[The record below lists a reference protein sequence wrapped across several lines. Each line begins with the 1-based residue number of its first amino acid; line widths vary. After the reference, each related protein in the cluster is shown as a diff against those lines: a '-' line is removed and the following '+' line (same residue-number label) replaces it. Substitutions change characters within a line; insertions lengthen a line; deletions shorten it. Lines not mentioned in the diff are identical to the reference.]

1 MKIITNQSSPR
12 KTPFAPQWCYHIG
25 YEFIKNVNFK
35 KVAQII
41 LKKEKQILKEFSP
54 STKSSVDGY
63 TGLGKK
69 SLTSR
74 YEHFNIFL
82 WKEKEIQQL
91 KKHVLDFHSRFLKE
105 INIEGLS
112 DFHLRGWAN
121 VMRKG
126 EQIKAHLHSAQPT
139 SYLSGHIC
147 VQCQETSTYY
157 INPVNQ
163 LNEPYVKEIPNE
175 VGQLVVFPTCVPHY
189 TDTHQGNKERITVA
203 FDLDYKSPL

>member
-1 MKIITNQSSPR
+1 M
-12 KTPFAPQWCYHIG
+12 
-25 YEFIKNVNFK
+25 
-35 KVAQII
+35 
-41 LKKEKQILKEFSP
+41 KKEKQILKEFSP

-112 DFHLRGWAN
+112 DFH
-121 VMRKG
+121 
-126 EQIKAHLHSAQPT
+126 P
-139 SYLSGHIC
+139 
-147 VQCQETSTYY
+147 
-157 INPVNQ
+157 
-163 LNEPYVKEIPNE
+163 
-175 VGQLVVFPTCVPHY
+175 
-189 TDTHQGNKERITVA
+189 ERLGKCYEKRRTN
-203 FDLDYKSPL
+203 